1 MRSELMEEHES
12 GEHDLC
18 QQQESV
24 PILASI
30 CHNLQKEMTSFFF
43 YRLQYIVDKVTK
55 HTSDNIQSVTEILR
69 TCECVRVLEVRV

>member
-1 MRSELMEEHES
+1 MRSELMEKHES

-30 CHNLQKEMTSFFF
+30 CHNSQKEMTSFFF
-43 YRLQYIVDKVTK
+43 LSFAIYSRQSYK